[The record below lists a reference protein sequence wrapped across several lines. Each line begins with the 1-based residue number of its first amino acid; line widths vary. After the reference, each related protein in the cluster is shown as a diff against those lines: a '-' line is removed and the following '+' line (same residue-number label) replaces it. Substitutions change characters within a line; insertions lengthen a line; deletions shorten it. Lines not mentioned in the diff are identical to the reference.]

1 MNRNRPQ
8 PTGRR
13 LQAPDGRRAGIGEGK
28 RRRPESNRCI
38 KVLQTSPLPLGYG
51 ATVASKI
58 APGVGFVKV
67 QYPQERRLPSN
78 ADLQDLLAK
87 AMTRLENW
95 RLELE
100 TNPSPRM
107 VHALRN
113 ILGHMES
120 IARVTETKAAFSY
133 KHLSRQ
139 MSLLI
144 GAVAELNLAITES
157 LDDDDLI
164 DAREEQRINASLK
177 RVVEAAV
184 EMIRI
189 VQHGFV
195 LSRGILDVTA
205 AAGAGPAVD
214 VRPAAEERR

>member
-1 MNRNRPQ
+1 M
-8 PTGRR
+8 
-13 LQAPDGRRAGIGEGK
+13 
-28 RRRPESNRCI
+28 
-38 KVLQTSPLPLGYG
+38 
-51 ATVASKI
+51 
-58 APGVGFVKV
+58 

-78 ADLQDLLAK
+78 ADLQELLAK

-100 TNPSPRM
+100 MNPNPRM

-120 IARVTETKAAFSY
+120 IARVAETKAAFSY

-144 GAVAELNLAITES
+144 AAVADLNLAITEA
-157 LDDDDLI
+157 LDDDDVI
-164 DAREEQRINASLK
+164 DAREEQRINANLK

-184 EMIRI
+184 ELIRI
-189 VQHGFV
+189 VQHGFM
-195 LSRGILDVTA
+195 LSRRALEGAGRAAPFPA
-205 AAGAGPAVD
+205 AAVG
-214 VRPAAEERR
+214 VRPAAEENL

>member
-1 MNRNRPQ
+1 M
-8 PTGRR
+8 
-13 LQAPDGRRAGIGEGK
+13 
-28 RRRPESNRCI
+28 
-38 KVLQTSPLPLGYG
+38 
-51 ATVASKI
+51 
-58 APGVGFVKV
+58 

-100 TNPSPRM
+100 TNPNPRM

-120 IARVTETKAAFSY
+120 IARVAETKAAFSY

-139 MSLLI
+139 MSLLFA
-144 GAVAELNLAITES
+144 AVAELNLAITEA
-157 LDDDDLI
+157 LDDDDVIDAREEQRIERQSQAVVENARANSRPAFVQHGCRADVALSDVPLAVAELNLAITEALDDDDVI

-177 RVVEAAV
+177 RVVETAV
-184 EMIRI
+184 ELIRI

-195 LSRGILDVTA
+195 LSRRFLDGA
-205 AAGAGPAVD
+205 ADARPAVGAGSS
-214 VRPAAEERR
+214 AEENL

>member
-1 MNRNRPQ
+1 MDGSGTLPAVVR
-8 PTGRR
+8 GV
-13 LQAPDGRRAGIGEGK
+13 APAPG

-51 ATVASKI
+51 ATVAQKLENVI
-58 APGVGFVKV
+58 GFVKV

-100 TNPSPRM
+100 TNPNPRM

-120 IARVTETKAAFSY
+120 IARVAETKAAFSY

-139 MSLLI
+139 MSLLFA
-144 GAVAELNLAITES
+144 AVAELNLAITEA
-157 LDDDDLI
+157 LDDDDVI

-177 RVVEAAV
+177 RVVETAV
-184 EMIRI
+184 ELIRI

-195 LSRGILDVTA
+195 LSRRFLDGA
-205 AAGAGPAVD
+205 ADARPAVGAGSS
-214 VRPAAEERR
+214 AEENL

>member
-1 MNRNRPQ
+1 M
-8 PTGRR
+8 
-13 LQAPDGRRAGIGEGK
+13 
-28 RRRPESNRCI
+28 
-38 KVLQTSPLPLGYG
+38 
-51 ATVASKI
+51 VAQKLENVI
-58 APGVGFVKV
+58 GFVKV
-67 QYPQERRLPSN
+67 QYPQERRLPTN

-100 TNPSPRM
+100 RNPNPRM

-120 IARVTETKAAFSY
+120 IARVAETKAAFSY

-139 MSLLI
+139 MSLLLA
-144 GAVAELNLAITES
+144 AVAELNLAITEA
-157 LDDDDLI
+157 LDDDDVI

-177 RVVEAAV
+177 RVVETAV
-184 EMIRI
+184 ELIRI

-195 LSRGILDVTA
+195 LSRRFLDGA
-205 AAGAGPAVD
+205 ADARPAVGAGAS
-214 VRPAAEERR
+214 AEEDL